1 MSPFPHPHIACNR
14 RVAAH
19 DIRSCGPC
27 SGCGALSAGPQSHV
41 GMESLW
47 YFIGISVLLPYH
59 ALNHCRQ
66 RFCWHGILFHKA
78 VCNSQSEIDFRESSK
93 TVVVWQKTILRI
105 LTPWRE
111 GRAAKPHVLYFPPK
125 PTQSCHGRVAKP
137 HHLDRKV
144 LYKTKTCVILP
155 CRPVQLRVI
164 CHDFSFCLFVCFH
177 ETAFKC
183 IRYVRY
189 CLTCNPYNGS
199 ESQYK
204 RSQQIHSASRNDVS
218 MTTSCPV
225 PPVIWQFSKSRIMVH
240 EILSSFLF

>member
-1 MSPFPHPHIACNR
+1 MQWLRCLVRRTAKSRRDGKPVVFYWHFGLASVPCLEPLSPKILLAWHP
-14 RVAAH
+14 
-19 DIRSCGPC
+19 
-27 SGCGALSAGPQSHV
+27 LPQ
-41 GMESLW
+41 
-47 YFIGISVLLPYH
+47 
-59 ALNHCRQ
+59 
-66 RFCWHGILFHKA
+66 A